1 MALGKRKRKNYKTGR
16 QILIMI
22 IELLVVFIL
31 GVVIYGWYQ
40 WARIGHDKLELEA
53 DSDDIIFRMTT
64 DETMSELVFYACD
77 FSGEK
82 APGFSRIDK
91 FIKQNVQITTDSV
104 FTEPG
109 TGKYYRTIHIEK
121 TDQVL

>member
-1 MALGKRKRKNYKTGR
+1 MSEKTKHLEENEVR
-16 QILIMI
+16 VIKLSRAAIEEILWETFM
-22 IELLVVFIL
+22 E
-31 GVVIYGWYQ
+31 
-40 WARIGHDKLELEA
+40 IGHDRLELET
-53 DSDDIIFRMTT
+53 DSDDIIFSMAT

-82 APGFSRIDK
+82 APDFSRIDK

-109 TGKYYRTIHIEK
+109 TRKYYRTIHIEK

>member
-1 MALGKRKRKNYKTGR
+1 MSEKTNHLEENEVR
-16 QILIMI
+16 VIKLSRAAIEEILWETFM
-22 IELLVVFIL
+22 E
-31 GVVIYGWYQ
+31 
-40 WARIGHDKLELEA
+40 IGHDKLELEA

-82 APGFSRIDK
+82 APDFSRIDK

-109 TGKYYRTIHIEK
+109 AGKTYQTIHIEN

>member
-1 MALGKRKRKNYKTGR
+1 MSEKTKHLEENEIR
-16 QILIMI
+16 VIKLSRAAIEEILWETFM
-22 IELLVVFIL
+22 E
-31 GVVIYGWYQ
+31 
-40 WARIGHDKLELEA
+40 IGHDRLELET
-53 DSDDIIFRMTT
+53 DSDDIIFSMAT

-82 APGFSRIDK
+82 VPDFSRIDK

>member
-1 MALGKRKRKNYKTGR
+1 MSEKTDHLEENEVR
-16 QILIMI
+16 VIKLSRAAIEEILWETFM
-22 IELLVVFIL
+22 E
-31 GVVIYGWYQ
+31 
-40 WARIGHDKLELEA
+40 IGDDRLELEA

-82 APGFSRIDK
+82 TPDFSRIDK

-104 FTEPG
+104 FTEPD
-109 TGKYYRTIHIEK
+109 TGKYYQTIHLE
-121 TDQVL
+121 DAEQV

>member
-1 MALGKRKRKNYKTGR
+1 MSEKTKHLEENEVR
-16 QILIMI
+16 VIKLSRAAIEEILWETFM
-22 IELLVVFIL
+22 E
-31 GVVIYGWYQ
+31 
-40 WARIGHDKLELEA
+40 IGDDRLELEA

-82 APGFSRIDK
+82 TPDFSRIDK

-104 FTEPG
+104 FTVPG
-109 TGKYYRTIHIEK
+109 TGKYYQTIHIENA
-121 TDQVL
+121 DQIL